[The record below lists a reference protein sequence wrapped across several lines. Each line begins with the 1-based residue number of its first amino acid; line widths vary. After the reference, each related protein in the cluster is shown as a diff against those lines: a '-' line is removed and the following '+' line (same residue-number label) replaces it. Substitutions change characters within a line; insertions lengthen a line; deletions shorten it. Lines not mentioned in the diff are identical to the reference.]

1 MVSEKNK
8 TRIAQKKRL
17 VIEMARELA
26 FVMINPHSLA
36 KSRTGGLI
44 ARYLARTD
52 LSLVASRMVN
62 PPKELVDR
70 YAKQVGESDD
80 GDLRVNKLIADYIS
94 SEYGPNPSTGKSR
107 RVMLLLFEGEDA
119 VDKIWQVT
127 GSATLR
133 QGFGLTV
140 RETYGEYIAGEG
152 DEVRYFE
159 PAVLVGPTVER
170 TNRTL
175 KLWNEYMDEYGG
187 IVNSS
192 APYPKGE
199 VQRTLVLLKPDN
211 FKRPSL
217 RPGSIMDLL
226 SSTSLRIIGTKKFKM
241 TVAQAENFYGP
252 VVESLS
258 SKFEVIGAKRAANVL
273 THEFGFSIEAN
284 DTAAL
289 CKQLGLRFAAEQF
302 ESIVEFMTGYRPAD
316 VAEADK
322 ASAAREECLALVY
335 QGVDAIEKIRDILGS
350 TDPSKARAGSV
361 RREFGSDIM
370 VNSAH
375 ASDSP
380 ENAERELDIIKV
392 EENSTAAWIEQYC

>member
-1 MVSEKNK
+1 
-8 TRIAQKKRL
+8 
-17 VIEMARELA
+17 MARELA
-26 FVMINPHSLA
+26 FVMINPHSLS
-36 KSRTGGLI
+36 KSRTGGVI

-52 LSLVASRMVN
+52 LSLVAARMVN
-62 PPKELVDR
+62 PPQELVDR
-70 YAKQVGESDD
+70 YAKQVGESTD
-80 GDLRVNKLIADYIS
+80 GDLRVNKLI
-94 SEYGPNPSTGKSR
+94 SEYIAREYAPNSATGKER

-133 QGFGLTV
+133 QDFGLTV
-140 RETYGEYIAGEG
+140 RETYGEYIAEAG
-152 DEVRYFE
+152 DKVRYFE

-170 TNRTL
+170 TNLTL
-175 KLWNEYMDEYGG
+175 KLWNEYMGEHGG
-187 IVNSS
+187 IVESS
-192 APYPKGE
+192 APYPEGE

-226 SSTSLRIIGTKKFKM
+226 SSTSLRIVGTKKFKM
-241 TVAQAENFYGP
+241 TVSQAEKFYGP

-258 SKFEVIGAKRAANVL
+258 SKFVAIGSKRAANVL
-273 THEFGFSIEAN
+273 TDEFGFSVEAD

-289 CKQLGLRFAAEQF
+289 CKQLGTRFAAEQF
-302 ESIVEFMTGYRPAD
+302 ESIVEFMTGHRPSD
-316 VAEADK
+316 VLEDDK
-322 ASAAREECLALVY
+322 STAAREECLALVY
-335 QGVDAIEKIRDILGS
+335 QGVDAIAKIRDILGS

-380 ENAERELDIIKV
+380 ENAERELDIICV
-392 EENSTAAWIEQYC
+392 EENSTAAWIEQFCG

>member
-1 MVSEKNK
+1 
-8 TRIAQKKRL
+8 
-17 VIEMARELA
+17 MARELA

-62 PPKELVDR
+62 PPQELVDR
-70 YAKQVGESDD
+70 YAKQVSESDD
-80 GDLRVNKLIADYIS
+80 GDLRVNKLIGDYIAR
-94 SEYGPNPSTGKSR
+94 EYAPNSQTGKAR
-107 RVMLLLFEGEDA
+107 RVMVLLFEGENA

-133 QGFGLTV
+133 QDFGKTV
-140 RETYGEYIAGEG
+140 RETYGEYIPG
-152 DEVRYFE
+152 DGDKVRYFE

-175 KLWNEYMDEYGG
+175 QLWNEYMGEHGG
-187 IVNSS
+187 IVESS
-192 APYPKGE
+192 AAYPEGE

-211 FKRPSL
+211 FRRPSL
-217 RPGSIMDLL
+217 RPGSIIDLL

-241 TVAQAENFYGP
+241 TVVQAEEFYGP

-258 SKFEVIGAKRAANVL
+258 SKFEAIGSKRAANVL
-273 THEFGFSIEAN
+273 SHEFGFSITPD
-284 DTAAL
+284 DTAPL
-289 CKQLGLRFAAEQF
+289 CRDLGDRFAAEQF
-302 ESIVEFMTGYRPAD
+302 ESIVEFMTGHRPSD
-316 VAEADK
+316 VLESDK
-322 ASAAREECLALVY
+322 ATAAGEECLALVY
-335 QGVDAIEKIRDILGS
+335 QGVNAIEKIRDILGS
-350 TDPSKARAGSV
+350 TDPNKARDGSV

-380 ENAERELDIIKV
+380 ENAERELKIINI
-392 EENSTAAWIEQYC
+392 EENSTAPWIEKFCI

>member
-1 MVSEKNK
+1 
-8 TRIAQKKRL
+8 
-17 VIEMARELA
+17 MAREIA
-26 FVMINPHSLA
+26 FVMINPHSIS
-36 KSRTGGLI
+36 KSRTGGVI

-52 LSLVASRMVN
+52 LSLVSARMVN
-62 PPKELVDR
+62 PPQELVDR
-70 YAKQVGESDD
+70 YSKQVRESDN
-80 GDLRVNKLIADYIS
+80 GDLRVNKLIGDYIAR
-94 SEYGPNPSTGKSR
+94 EYAPNPTTGMPR

-127 GSATLR
+127 GGATLR
-133 QGFGLTV
+133 QDFGLTV

-152 DEVRYFE
+152 GKVRYFE

-170 TNRTL
+170 TNLTL
-175 KLWNEYMDEYGG
+175 RLWNEYMGEHGG

-192 APYPKGE
+192 APYPDGE

-241 TVAQAENFYGP
+241 TVAQAEQFYGP

-258 SKFEVIGAKRAANVL
+258 KKFVAIGSKRAANVL
-273 THEFGFSIEAN
+273 TDEFGFSIEAE
-284 DTAAL
+284 DTVAL
-289 CKQLGLRFAAEQF
+289 CKQLGARFAAEQF
-302 ESIVEFMTGYRPAD
+302 ESIVEFMTGHRPAD
-316 VAEADK
+316 IAEEDK
-322 ASAAREECLALVY
+322 AATAGEECLALVY

-380 ENAERELDIIKV
+380 ENAERELAIINI
-392 EENSTAAWIEQYC
+392 EDNSTAAWIAQYC